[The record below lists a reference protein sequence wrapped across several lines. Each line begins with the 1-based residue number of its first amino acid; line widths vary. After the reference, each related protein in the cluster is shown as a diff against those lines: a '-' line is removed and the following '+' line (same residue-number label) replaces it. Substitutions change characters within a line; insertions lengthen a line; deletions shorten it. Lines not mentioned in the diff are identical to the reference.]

1 MEIKEC
7 YRVLELELGA
17 SRDAIEAAYCRLL
30 ERWHPDKVAAGDADA
45 AREAQRMVQAVNE
58 AYLTL
63 AKIAPG
69 ADPAKAPAVAPAAA
83 PLPTRAKPTLPAWS
97 AAQPGAARPAPPPPS
112 PPPK

>member
-17 SRDAIEAAYCRLL
+17 SRDAVEAAYCRLL
-30 ERWHPDKVAAGDADA
+30 ERWHPDRVAAGDSEA

-69 ADPAKAPAVAPAAA
+69 SGSGSVSGSQKAPAVVR
-83 PLPTRAKPTLPAWS
+83 PTN
-97 AAQPGAARPAPPPPS
+97 PPPTTV
-112 PPPK
+112 

>member
-17 SRDAIEAAYCRLL
+17 SRDAVEAAYCRML
-30 ERWHPDKVAAGDADA
+30 ERWHPDRVAAGDAEVV
-45 AREAQRMVQAVNE
+45 REAQRMVQVVNE

-69 ADPAKAPAVAPAAA
+69 SDSAKAPAVRLAGDRAAHHIA
-83 PLPTRAKPTLPAWS
+83 NRQDLV
-97 AAQPGAARPAPPPPS
+97 PPS
-112 PPPK
+112 P